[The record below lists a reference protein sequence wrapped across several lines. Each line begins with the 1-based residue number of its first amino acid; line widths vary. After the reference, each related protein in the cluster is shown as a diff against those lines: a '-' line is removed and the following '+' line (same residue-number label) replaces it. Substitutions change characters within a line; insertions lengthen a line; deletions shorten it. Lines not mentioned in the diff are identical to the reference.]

1 MFSNFSR
8 RSKRA
13 RSTRQTNPMTPAA
26 TRTGASLVVFSFTA
40 NTYTKKPEQHKAA
53 LVWRLSGCQPDAR
66 LGFAA
71 TRGDRGNITYGLIGY
86 HLHRRRRSG
95 AVKLQ
100 VHLEQVPQFD
110 CGNRGDQTGADVVF
124 LFA

>member
-1 MFSNFSR
+1 MFSNLSR
-8 RSKRA
+8 RSKRT

-53 LVWRLSGCQPDAR
+53 LVWRLFDCQQDVR

-71 TRGDRGNITYGLIGY
+71 TRGDRGNIIYGLIG
-86 HLHRRRRSG
+86 HNGHWRRRSG
-95 AVKLQ
+95 AIKLQ
-100 VHLEQVPQFD
+100 VHFEQVPHFD
-110 CGNRGDQTGADVVF
+110 RGNRGDQTGADV
-124 LFA
+124 